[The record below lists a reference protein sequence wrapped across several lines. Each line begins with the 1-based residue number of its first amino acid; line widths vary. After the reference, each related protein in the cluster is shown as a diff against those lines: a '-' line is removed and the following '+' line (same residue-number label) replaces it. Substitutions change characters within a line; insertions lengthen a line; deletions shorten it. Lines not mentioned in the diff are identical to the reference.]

1 MQEPKL
7 SIVIPAYNEERFIGA
22 LLEKIQAVDLSRLGI
37 TKEIIVVDDCS
48 TDKTTEMAAGFAGV
62 ILKRLDHNS
71 GKGAAVKAGLAK
83 ATGTYI
89 IIQDADL
96 EYDPNDYIPMLEAL
110 MENDVDAVYGSRY
123 MKYPGKGVLANLL
136 TGKHSGQSWTA
147 YAGGQS
153 LSFIGLWFTGRYLT
167 DTVTALKLFKRDV
180 IQPLDLT
187 SNRGIRAMQRTAP
200 SGAGIGCPPGG
211 ASKPGAPESVR
222 LHHRRN
228 RLPSTQPHRGRRD
241 SAL

>member
-22 LLEKIQAVDLSRLGI
+22 LLEKIQAVDLSGLGI

-48 TDKTTEMAAGFAGV
+48 TDKTTEMAGGFAGV

-96 EYDPNDYIPMLEAL
+96 E
-110 MENDVDAVYGSRY
+110 
-123 MKYPGKGVLANLL
+123 
-136 TGKHSGQSWTA
+136 
-147 YAGGQS
+147 
-153 LSFIGLWFTGRYLT
+153 
-167 DTVTALKLFKRDV
+167 
-180 IQPLDLT
+180 
-187 SNRGIRAMQRTAP
+187 
-200 SGAGIGCPPGG
+200 
-211 ASKPGAPESVR
+211 
-222 LHHRRN
+222 
-228 RLPSTQPHRGRRD
+228 
-241 SAL
+241 